1 MMKIKLEGAKE
12 LEKKLK
18 ELSKKFDDPNK
29 TVKLLKGAS
38 KKALKPS
45 ESVLRTMTPKDTGQL
60 RNSIKIFNKKVSESQ
75 RKKYGNLVLL
85 TSIGYKW
92 KATIKTKDT
101 ESDSDSTQKKA
112 TKKRNPFYARV
123 LSAEFGSYGRK
134 RGFERPLHR
143 LANTQGASIIN
154 SFMQEVSKVIQKE
167 AKKGNK

>member
-1 MMKIKLEGAKE
+1 MIKIKLGGAKE

-29 TVKLLKGAS
+29 TVKLLKNAS

-45 ESVLRTMTPKDTGQL
+45 ESVLRAFTPKDTGQL
-60 RNSIKIFNKKVSESQ
+60 RNSIKIFNKKVSKSQ
-75 RKKYGNLVLL
+75 QKKYGNLVLL

-92 KATIKTKDT
+92 KSTTKSKDT
-101 ESDSDSTQKKA
+101 DSNSDSTQKKG
-112 TKKRNPFYARV
+112 TKKRNLFYARV
-123 LSAEFGSYGRK
+123 LSTEFGSYGRK

-143 LANTQGASIIN
+143 LANTQGKSIVN
-154 SFMQEVSKVIQKE
+154 NFMSEVSKIIERE